1 MNQSLSVLAAV
12 LLIAL
17 SHGACAD
24 EALSQLLTLS
34 PEQAAR
40 QVLTPQE
47 RAVLDALERSNATKG
62 PKAAATRPVVT
73 GPNEVRF
80 IYGASR
86 PTVVCSLLH
95 VCDIALEPGEN
106 VLDLKIGDGARWLIE
121 RSVSGHEGA
130 IVEHIA
136 LKPTDIGLNTNL
148 RIYTDK
154 RTYYLDLKSTAQE
167 FMPQVA
173 FIYPEATLERYH
185 QIKDQLTRAQ
195 QAHAFAAGPGKA
207 HAFAAGPGKAQSS
220 GAATVG
226 AGAAGTLLL
235 EQLNFNYE
243 LSGDEELYPLRVFN
257 DGRQT
262 FVQMPTKLMATGSSF
277 PALVV
282 VNEGGNAM
290 GSGSDSGMGLINYRV
305 SGSSFVVDG
314 IPRHLRLLLGSSA
327 DSSALRADIELTQL
341 EP

>member
-1 MNQSLSVLAAV
+1 MRYLYLILPFMLLA
-12 LLIAL
+12 LLALCPRVFADAALDQLLAL
-17 SHGACAD
+17 SPD
-24 EALSQLLTLS
+24 
-34 PEQAAR
+34 QAAR
-40 QVLTPQE
+40 HVLTAQE
-47 RAVLDALERSNATKG
+47 RAVLNALEQSNATRG
-62 PKAAATRPVVT
+62 AKAAATKPVIT

-121 RSVSGHEGA
+121 RSVSGHDGA

-136 LKPTDIGLNTNL
+136 LKPTDLNLNTNL

-154 RTYYLDLKSTAQE
+154 RTYYLDLKSTAHD

-173 FIYPEATLERYH
+173 FIYPEATLARYQH
-185 QIKDQLTRAQ
+185 LKAQLQRAQ
-195 QAHAFAAGPGKA
+195 QARTVSAP
-207 HAFAAGPGKAQSS
+207 
-220 GAATVG
+220 TVG
-226 AGAAGTLLL
+226 APTPSGAVLL

-262 FVQMPTKLMATGSSF
+262 FVQMPPDLMAAGARL

-282 VNEGGNAM
+282 VNTSGNAV
-290 GSGSDSGMGLINYRV
+290 GSSKSNLGLINYRV
-305 SGSSFVVDG
+305 QGHSFIVDG
-314 IPRHLRLLLGSSA
+314 LPTKLRLLLGSSS
-327 DSSALRADIELTQL
+327 DSTALHADITLQSL
-341 EP
+341 QP

>member
-1 MNQSLSVLAAV
+1 MNRTVCTLATA
-12 LLIAL
+12 LLLTQLGPSAQADAALEQLLAL
-17 SHGACAD
+17 SPD
-24 EALSQLLTLS
+24 
-34 PEQAAR
+34 QAAR

-47 RAVLDALERSNATKG
+47 RAVLKALEQSNQRGAKGASTK
-62 PKAAATRPVVT
+62 PVVT

-86 PTVVCSLLH
+86 PMVVCSLLH

-154 RTYYLDLKSTAQE
+154 RTYYLDLKSTAAE
-167 FMPQVA
+167 FMPQVS

-185 QIKDQLTRAQ
+185 SLKAELSRAQ
-195 QAHAFAAGPGKA
+195 QARAF
-207 HAFAAGPGKAQSS
+207 S
-220 GAATVG
+220 GA
-226 AGAAGTLLL
+226 
-235 EQLNFNYE
+235 
-243 LSGDEELYPLRVFN
+243 P
-257 DGRQT
+257 QT
-262 FVQMPTKLMATGSSF
+262 QMPTKLMATGARL
-277 PALVV
+277 PALVM

-290 GSGSDSGMGLINYRV
+290 GSGADSGMGLINYRV
-305 SGSSFVVDG
+305 VGTSFVIDG
-314 IPRHLRLLLGSSA
+314 LPTHLRLLLGSSA
-327 DSSALRADIELTQL
+327 DRSALRADIELMAQ
-341 EP
+341 EH

>member
-1 MNQSLSVLAAV
+1 MNRTVCTLATA
-12 LLIAL
+12 LLLTQLGPSAQADAALEQLLAL
-17 SHGACAD
+17 SPD
-24 EALSQLLTLS
+24 
-34 PEQAAR
+34 QAAR

-47 RAVLDALERSNATKG
+47 RAVLKALEQSNQRGAKGASTK
-62 PKAAATRPVVT
+62 PVVT

-86 PTVVCSLLH
+86 PMVVCSLLH

-154 RTYYLDLKSTAQE
+154 RTYYLDLKSTAAE
-167 FMPQVA
+167 FMPQVS

-185 QIKDQLTRAQ
+185 SLKAELSRAQ
-195 QAHAFAAGPGKA
+195 QARAF
-207 HAFAAGPGKAQSS
+207 S
-220 GAATVG
+220 GALQTGQAGG
-226 AGAAGTLLL
+226 ALLL

-243 LSGDEELYPLRVFN
+243 LSGDEALYPLRVFN

-262 FVQMPTKLMATGSSF
+262 FIQMPTKLMATGARL
-277 PALVV
+277 PALVM

-290 GSGSDSGMGLINYRV
+290 GSGADSGMGLINYRV
-305 SGSSFVVDG
+305 VGTSFVIDG
-314 IPRHLRLLLGSSA
+314 LPTHLRLLLGSSA
-327 DSSALRADIELTQL
+327 DRSALRADIELMAQ
-341 EP
+341 EH

>member
-1 MNQSLSVLAAV
+1 MNRTICTLATA
-12 LLIAL
+12 LLLAQLGPSAQADAALEQLLAL
-17 SHGACAD
+17 SPD
-24 EALSQLLTLS
+24 
-34 PEQAAR
+34 QAAR

-47 RAVLDALERSNATKG
+47 RAVLKALEQSNQRGAKGASTK
-62 PKAAATRPVVT
+62 PVVT

-86 PTVVCSLLH
+86 PMVVCSLLH

-154 RTYYLDLKSTAQE
+154 RTYYLDLKSTAAE
-167 FMPQVA
+167 FMPQVS

-185 QIKDQLTRAQ
+185 SLKAELSRAQ
-195 QAHAFAAGPGKA
+195 QARAF
-207 HAFAAGPGKAQSS
+207 S
-220 GAATVG
+220 GAPQTGQAGG
-226 AGAAGTLLL
+226 ALLL

-243 LSGDEELYPLRVFN
+243 LSGDEALYPLRVFN

-262 FVQMPTKLMATGSSF
+262 FIQMPTKLMATGARL
-277 PALVV
+277 PALVM

-290 GSGSDSGMGLINYRV
+290 GSGADSGMGLINYRV
-305 SGSSFVVDG
+305 VGTSFVIDG
-314 IPRHLRLLLGSSA
+314 LPTHLRLLLGSSA
-327 DSSALRADIELTQL
+327 DRSALRADIELMAQ
-341 EP
+341 EH

>member
-1 MNQSLSVLAAV
+1 MNRTFCTLATA
-12 LLIAL
+12 LLLLQLGPSAQADAALDQLLAL
-17 SHGACAD
+17 SPD
-24 EALSQLLTLS
+24 
-34 PEQAAR
+34 QAAR

-47 RAVLDALERSNATKG
+47 RAVLRALEQSNQRGNKGASTK
-62 PKAAATRPVVT
+62 PVVT

-86 PTVVCSLLH
+86 PMVVCSLLH

-154 RTYYLDLKSTAQE
+154 RTYYLDLKSTAAE
-167 FMPQVA
+167 FMPQVS

-185 QIKDQLTRAQ
+185 SLKAELTRAQ
-195 QAHAFAAGPGKA
+195 QARAF
-207 HAFAAGPGKAQSS
+207 Q
-220 GAATVG
+220 GAPRTGEGGG
-226 AGAAGTLLL
+226 ALLL

-243 LSGDEELYPLRVFN
+243 LSGDEALYPLRVFN

-262 FVQMPTKLMATGSSF
+262 FIQMPTKLMATGARL
-277 PALVV
+277 PALVM

-290 GSGSDSGMGLINYRV
+290 GSGADTGMGLINYRV
-305 SGSSFVVDG
+305 VGTSFVIDG
-314 IPRHLRLLLGSSA
+314 LPPHLRLLLGSSA
-327 DSSALRADIELTQL
+327 DRSALRADIELVAQ
-341 EP
+341 EH

>member
-1 MNQSLSVLAAV
+1 MNQSLSVLAAM

-207 HAFAAGPGKAQSS
+207 QSS

-262 FVQMPTKLMATGSSF
+262 FVQMPTKLMATGSSL

>member
-195 QAHAFAAGPGKA
+195 QAHAFAG
-207 HAFAAGPGKAQSS
+207 GPGKAQSS

-262 FVQMPTKLMATGSSF
+262 FVQMPTKLMATGSSL